1 LSFENKDK
9 METKQLTSIPETM
22 LIPLWAK
29 ATEYNHPRP
38 ILSDPFA
45 AEMIGQV
52 DYDFTKFKGA
62 KMSQVGVCVRAKLI
76 DDETKEFLAQ
86 HPDAVVIQLG
96 AGIDARYQ
104 RLGKPN
110 VGHWYDLDLPEVI
123 AIRRQ
128 LLPETEKNTYLSL
141 SLFDEEWIKT
151 VKKHN
156 APVLIILEGVLMYFD
171 EEQVKTFFN
180 MVCSQLNNT
189 TILLEILAYMLV
201 KHAKQ
206 HDAVSKTE
214 HKAEFRWSILNTA
227 DMEQWHPHLH
237 LLKEYYMSDYDQGRY
252 PFLFR
257 MLYKVPSFYR
267 RGNQRVA
274 KFCI

>member
-1 LSFENKDK
+1 

-128 LLPETEKNTYLSL
+128 LLPETEKNSYLKMSM
-141 SLFDEEWIKT
+141 FDSQWIEK
-151 VKKHN
+151 VKAYHK
-156 APVLIILEGVLMYFD
+156 PVLIIIEGVLMYFKP
-171 EEQVKTFFN
+171 EQVKSFFQ
-180 MVCSQLNNT
+180 MVCEQLGEAT
-189 TILLEILAYMLV
+189 VLFDMLAFFAL
-201 KHAKQ
+201 KHSKQ
-206 HDAVSKTE
+206 HETVK
-214 HKAEFRWSILNTA
+214 KINGNVQFLWSELNTKA
-227 DMEQWHPHLH
+227 METWHDKLH
-237 LLKEYYMSDYDQGRY
+237 VAHEYYMSDYEQGRF
-252 PFLFR
+252 PLVLR
-257 MLYKVPSFYR
+257 LLYKLPFFYKR
-267 RGNQRVA
+267 FNQRIVRVEV
-274 KFCI
+274 K

>member
-156 APVLIILEGVLMYFD
+156 APVLIILEGMLMYFD

>member
-1 LSFENKDK
+1 

-201 KHAKQ
+201 KHAKR

-237 LLKEYYMSDYDQGRY
+237 LSKEYYLSDYDQGRY

-257 MLYKVPSFYR
+257 MLYKVPYFYR

>member
-1 LSFENKDK
+1 

-171 EEQVKTFFN
+171 EEQVKNFFN

-237 LLKEYYMSDYDQGRY
+237 LSKEYYMSDYDQGRY